1 VKGIG
6 LIFRCGMRKL
16 GVSGGEGSMQKSKA
30 GREGVVGLHGDESGE
45 ERIGV
50 NCRRE
55 VGVLR
60 I

>member
-1 VKGIG
+1 
-6 LIFRCGMRKL
+6 MRKL
-16 GVSGGEGSMQKSKA
+16 GVCGGEGSVQKSKA
-30 GREGVVGLHGDESGE
+30 GREGVAGLHGDESGE

-60 I
+60 M